1 MSRQIHTFLFFV
13 HYNFRKGDYMNI
25 DIRSHIIN
33 NFKNVSIEDI
43 NNSIIDSINDKDDV
57 TLPGLGVFF
66 EILWSNSSEDERNKI
81 LKILKNNM

>member
-1 MSRQIHTFLFFV
+1 
-13 HYNFRKGDYMNI
+13 MNI

-33 NFKNVSIEDI
+33 NFKEASIEDI

>member
-1 MSRQIHTFLFFV
+1 
-13 HYNFRKGDYMNI
+13 MNI

>member
-1 MSRQIHTFLFFV
+1 
-13 HYNFRKGDYMNI
+13 MNI
-25 DIRSHIIN
+25 NIRSHIIN
-33 NFKNVSIEDI
+33 NFKEASIEDI